1 MSYVHRLPFVQIMIK
16 KLQWY
21 FPLYVSLS
29 LANIYHIHWCKH
41 AFILYTEHHYYYIVD
56 VGNFNLLN
64 YFSNKSKSDPYTYF
78 IALVLTMN
86 GKDGGLSTK
95 LAEYY
100 S

>member
-1 MSYVHRLPFVQIMIK
+1 M
-16 KLQWY
+16 
-21 FPLYVSLS
+21 
-29 LANIYHIHWCKH
+29 ANIYHIHWCKH